1 MARSRKNLESIVI
14 TSWNILHGQLIPP
27 NPQNSTNSPQKSKQ
41 LLTSAGQKLQ
51 QSLFS
56 SSTGRCKGSVIALQ
70 ECDFN
75 QLRTAKLNQ
84 VQLIGQ
90 GAKLKNWFFAPTL
103 IGTPGENWKKI
114 KKPFVL
120 SNSNLDS
127 NLYLNVGS
135 NVGSNVDLKDL
146 RKNNLYGIGF
156 ATDLKVKQVHIKKL
170 GRSLIG
176 LPLLFPADKGGKN
189 RVRLIYVKDEPRIAL
204 ALELENGLTIIN
216 THLSFVPFVNWFQL
230 NRISR
235 WAKKLP
241 GEKVLLGD
249 LNLPANLP
257 SKLSRWQS
265 RVDQKTYPA
274 WKPGIQFDYIMTRR
288 AKIQKIFTKFQ
299 AQAIIK
305 LSDLKISDH
314 IPISAKVEFKPR
326 ST

>member
-51 QSLFS
+51 QSFLS
-56 SSTGRCKGSVIALQ
+56 SGTGRGKGSVIALQ

-75 QLRTAKLNQ
+75 QPRSAKLNQ

-90 GAKLKNWFFAPTL
+90 GAKLKNWFFVPTL

-114 KKPFVL
+114 KQPIVL
-120 SNSNLDS
+120 SNSNLD
-127 NLYLNVGS
+127 LNVGS
-135 NVGSNVDLKDL
+135 NIGSNLDLKNL

-189 RVRLIYVKDEPRIAL
+189 RVQLIYVKDEPRIAL

-230 NRISR
+230 HRISR

-265 RVDQKTYPA
+265 QVDQKTYPA

-288 AKIQKIFTKFQ
+288 AKIQKIFTNFQ
-299 AQAIIK
+299 ALAIIK

>member
-75 QLRTAKLNQ
+75 QLRTAKLNK

-114 KKPFVL
+114 KQPVVL
-120 SNSNLDS
+120 SNSNLD
-127 NLYLNVGS
+127 LNVDS
-135 NVGSNVDLKDL
+135 QNL

-156 ATDLKVKQVHIKKL
+156 VTDLKVKQVHIKKL